1 MLGPARRAV
10 AWIVPTCT
18 LAAALSMPACGPSK
32 PPVEPEPTEA
42 EPPPPPPTPPPT
54 PPAPS
59 LYERLGKRDALEGIV
74 DDLMGNVLADKR
86 INKLFDK
93 ARKDKDRAKQLHARL
108 VAELCV
114 VAGGPDCNYDG
125 KPMKDAHQG
134 MAIGE
139 GQWSAFVEDLT
150 IALKT
155 HSVDE
160 GLIKELIGKL
170 DAQTKADIVAPKG
183 K

>member
-10 AWIVPTCT
+10 AWILPSCILIAT
-18 LAAALSMPACGPSK
+18 AACGPAK
-32 PPVEPEPTEA
+32 PPAEPEPVEA
-42 EPPPPPPTPPPT
+42 EPAPPPPPQ
-54 PPAPS
+54 PAPVPVPS
-59 LYERLGKRDALEGIV
+59 LYERLGKREALEGIV
-74 DDLMGNVLADKR
+74 DDLMGNILADKR

-93 ARKDKDRAKQLHARL
+93 ARRDKDRAKQLHARL

-114 VAGGPDCNYDG
+114 VAGGTDCNYDG

-134 MAIGE
+134 MGIGE
-139 GQWSAFVEDLT
+139 AQWSAFVEDLT

-155 HSVDE
+155 HSVD
-160 GLIKELIGKL
+160 GALIKELVGKL
-170 DAQTKADIVAPKG
+170 EEQTKADVVAPAKG